1 VTFGKPI
8 GNGHPLGAVIAT
20 RAVADAFARGPEYFN
35 TFGGNAV
42 SAAVGMAVLDVI
54 EAEGLRERAAT
65 IGARL
70 LRGLRRLADEH
81 AAIGDVRGVG
91 MFQGVVL
98 VTDRT
103 TREPDATLAEAV
115 VEHAKSRGV
124 LLSTDGLEHEVLK
137 IKPPLV
143 WGEAEADRLLEVVDE
158 GLRSRR
164 G

>member
-1 VTFGKPI
+1 
-8 GNGHPLGAVIAT
+8 
-20 RAVADAFARGPEYFN
+20 
-35 TFGGNAV
+35 
-42 SAAVGMAVLDVI
+42 VLDVI
-54 EAEGLRERAAT
+54 ESEGLRERAAT

-81 AAIGDVRGVG
+81 GAIGDVRGVG

-158 GLRSRR
+158 GLRR
-164 G
+164 GRG